1 MAPDALGALERA
13 LETGLD
19 IPRDTIEGV
28 SGLQGEPF
36 ERFREL
42 WGRLSSEDRE
52 ALLDAMGEAA
62 EENLVLDFAPIYRLA
77 LADGDDA
84 VRELGLRLASEE
96 ASPALLDAY
105 LRAAIADP
113 VPEVR
118 RAAVEELSA
127 FTLTAQVDDWP
138 ADVQEKMER
147 ALAGILHLPGADTDM
162 RKAALLSLSYLA
174 TPQTEVEIRQA
185 HLQPDLRDVA
195 IEAMGRNCQEIW
207 IPDIQT
213 ELEDSDPHRRI
224 IAIQAAAELEDPAL
238 VPDLV
243 KRLRDDDEDVKFAA
257 IEALGVVGGDDAKNA
272 LSELLQSRNRALRD
286 AARDAIQQLT
296 ENEDPFGS
304 V

>member
-1 MAPDALGALERA
+1 MAPDALGALEQA

-19 IPRDTIEGV
+19 IPRETIEAV
-28 SGLQGEPF
+28 SGLDGEAF
-36 ERFREL
+36 ARFREL

-62 EENLVLDFAPIYRLA
+62 EENLVLDFSPIYRLA
-77 LADGDDA
+77 LTDGDNA

-96 ASPALLDAY
+96 ANPALLDAY
-105 LRAAIADP
+105 LQAAIADP
-113 VPEVR
+113 DPDVR
-118 RAAVEELSA
+118 KAAVEELSA

-138 ADVQEKMER
+138 SDVQGKMER
-147 ALAGILHLPGADTDM
+147 ALVGILHLPGADTEM

-174 TPQTEVEIRQA
+174 TPQTVVEIRQA
-185 HLQPDLRDVA
+185 HLQPDLRDAA
-195 IEAMGRNCQEIW
+195 IEAMGRNCQDVW

-213 ELEDSDPHRRI
+213 EMQDPDTHRRI
-224 IAIQAAAELEDPAL
+224 TAIQAAAELEYPEL

-243 KRLRDDDEDVKFAA
+243 QRLRDDDDDVRLAA

-272 LSELLQSRNRALRD
+272 LSELLESRNRALRD

-296 ENEDPFGS
+296 ENEDPFGT